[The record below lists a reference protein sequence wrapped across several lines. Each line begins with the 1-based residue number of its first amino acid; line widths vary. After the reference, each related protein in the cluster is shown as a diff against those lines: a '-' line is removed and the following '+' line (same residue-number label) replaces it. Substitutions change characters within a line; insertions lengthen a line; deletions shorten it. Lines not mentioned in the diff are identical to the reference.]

1 MERVEIPLPLP
12 LVGAMAGDLP
22 RAAQRVT
29 EAVAQARAQ
38 LAASRAPRRLSVH
51 GASAEWVRDDVSIA
65 EVPAPA
71 PDVTIERMNEALQQA
86 RGAYVHAFAEA
97 GLSEAVIALLQ
108 SWVDLQTS
116 TRVTQLQAELQAR
129 EDVRPASTGGEP
141 AAPRST
147 NSPWGDPVAPL
158 SAAELGAAL
167 KVSDQTVRAR
177 ERAGELFSILRPA
190 RKRGVEYP
198 AFQAWPGI
206 AGEPLAKTLAALGA
220 GADPTGAT
228 GVPSSTLAYAFFTSR
243 TELLGGLTPIEVLLG
258 QLTTARAIDADD
270 QALLDASAAERL
282 EVVVN
287 AARATA
293 AVDAA

>member
-1 MERVEIPLPLP
+1 MERVEIPLPP
-12 LVGAMAGDLP
+12 VGAMPGDLP

-38 LAASRAPRRLSVH
+38 LAARGPR
-51 GASAEWVRDDVSIA
+51 SATGRGTPPERGRDDASVGD
-65 EVPAPA
+65 VPAPA

-86 RGAYVHAFAEA
+86 RGAYVQAFAEA

-116 TRVTQLQAELQAR
+116 TRVTQMQAELQAR
-129 EDVRPASTGGEP
+129 EDVRPASPGGDP
-141 AAPRST
+141 AAPRSP

-220 GADPTGAT
+220 GADPAV